1 MDQLREVLKEVLQQ
15 ELAPI
20 TGRLDKME
28 GRFDGLEGRFDGL
41 ESRFD
46 GLEGRFDGLENR
58 FNGLEHR
65 FDGLKNRFG
74 GMENQL
80 SSIKDQLDRI
90 ELAQTEDVIGM
101 LHLIDKKIT
110 NRSDRQEYQIDALN
124 HRLLIVEA
132 DVRKLMQ
139 SSVG

>member
-46 GLEGRFDGLENR
+46 GLEGRF
-58 FNGLEHR
+58 NGLEHR
-65 FDGLKNRFG
+65 FD